1 MHIARH
7 DFWVTNSL
15 LFKQRLQVP
24 ATLRQA
30 VTTGPSALSAIL
42 HSVGELPG
50 YSVRDRNRIVSI
62 YEDNRQQSRVRARNT
77 QQRKI
82 AIRRTELQEWR
93 HSEIGSKLRKQL
105 LEKLEQTR

>member
-15 LFKQRLQVP
+15 LFKQRLQAP

-50 YSVRDRNRIVSI
+50 NSVRDRNRIVSI
-62 YEDNRQQSRVRARNT
+62 YEENRQQSRVRARNP
-77 QQRKI
+77 QQHKI
-82 AIRRTELQEWR
+82 AIAKYLVTTLKY
-93 HSEIGSKLRKQL
+93 IVLGSRLANITL
-105 LEKLEQTR
+105 

>member
-24 ATLRQA
+24 AGVREA

-50 YSVRDRNRIVSI
+50 NSVQDRSRIVSI
-62 YEDNRQQSRVRARNT
+62 YEDNRQQSRMRARNT
-77 QQRKI
+77 QQHEI
-82 AIRRTELQEWR
+82 AIAKYLVT
-93 HSEIGSKLRKQL
+93 
-105 LEKLEQTR
+105 

>member
-42 HSVGELPG
+42 HSVGELHG

-82 AIRRTELQEWR
+82 AIRRTELQEWQ